1 MLFFVIHNSKSRVFG
16 VFIICGATMECPTVS
31 KSIEIM
37 TSNVFVV
44 PQTLLNRKI
53 FSLHAIYQKQCAN
66 PHR

>member
-1 MLFFVIHNSKSRVFG
+1 
-16 VFIICGATMECPTVS
+16 MECPTVS